1 MKKKE
6 MKKQNSQVIITLS
19 NLREIQNIISPV
31 PTKAELR
38 KSVDV
43 EIKKLSDEKT
53 SKWKNTIK
61 NALKLKLEQE
71 KNDFIKKESYRQK
84 LDEEER
90 KYQNMRYNL
99 SLQKAHDYYFNSKDI
114 VKSFNTSL
122 FYSDILKEREKQIEI
137 NNERRKQRE
146 KEEENWVIK
155 DREKMLQAEIKELEK
170 KKLRKTKSEAEMNI
184 IKQQFN
190 NVKYKRLL
198 ELQDNY
204 IEGELIKKQAKAD
217 VLRERKNKEMIK
229 LAQIKKNEEFVKLN
243 EELKKEAEK
252 KKLKELEED
261 KKIEMEAKK
270 QEKMENIKRQKEQE
284 KFNEKLKRQ
293 QKLIDVQFEN
303 LKRIKEEQEKRV
315 NKDVEIR
322 MVREENEAKIKM
334 EKRYKLLKDIEE
346 QRLDNLKR
354 REENRKKQRQDEL
367 NEIEEIRRRINE
379 EREKEKNEYLMR
391 KQKIKDLHE
400 YYRQQ
405 IEEKKKK
412 AFNDFVIEKRDGLQ
426 NRDMINKEEE
436 EFFKFAEEKI
446 KNYHEQ
452 GKNIVPMLLE
462 LKKYK
467 KNNSFQ

>member
-1 MKKKE
+1 

-146 KEEENWVIK
+146 KEEENWLIK
-155 DREKMLQAEIKELEK
+155 DREKMLQAELKELEK

-190 NVKYKRLL
+190 NVKYKRLF

-334 EKRYKLLKDIEE
+334 EKRNKLLKDIEE
-346 QRLDNLKR
+346 QRLENLKR

-367 NEIEEIRRRINE
+367 NEIEEIRRKINE

-391 KQKIKDLHE
+391 KQKVKDLHE

-467 KNNSFQ
+467 KNNSLQ

>member
-1 MKKKE
+1 MKRK
-6 MKKQNSQVIITLS
+6 NSQSVISLTS
-19 NLREIQNIISPV
+19 LREIQNIISPV
-31 PTKAELR
+31 PTKSEIR
-38 KSVDV
+38 KSVDD
-43 EIKKLSDEKT
+43 ELKKLSEAKV

-61 NALKLKLEQE
+61 NASKIKLEKE
-71 KNDFIKKESYRQK
+71 RADFIKKETFRQK
-84 LDEEER
+84 IDEEER

-99 SLQKAHDYYFNSKDI
+99 TLQKAHDYYFNGKDI
-114 VKSFNTSL
+114 VKTFNTSL
-122 FYSDILKEREKQIEI
+122 FLSDILQEREKQMEI
-137 NNERRKQRE
+137 NRSKRLQKE
-146 KEEENWVIK
+146 KEEANWVLIGK
-155 DREKMLQAEIKELEK
+155 QQMVEAEMKELEK
-170 KKLRKTKSEAEMNI
+170 KKLRKIKSEAEMNI
-184 IKQQFN
+184 IREQFN

-198 ELQDNY
+198 EIQDNY
-204 IEGELIKKQAKAD
+204 IEGEIIKKQAKMD
-217 VLRERKNKEMIK
+217 ILRERKNKEMVR
-229 LAQIKKNEEFVKLN
+229 LAQIKQNEEFVKRN
-243 EELKKEAEK
+243 EELKKLAEK
-252 KKLKELEED
+252 RKQKEIEED
-261 KKIEMEAKK
+261 KKIELEAQKK
-270 QEKMENIKRQKEQE
+270 EKMENLRRQKEQE

-334 EKRYKLLKDIEE
+334 EKRNKLLKDIEE
-346 QRLDNLKR
+346 QRLENLKR

-367 NEIEEIRRRINE
+367 NEIEEIRRKINE

-391 KQKIKDLHE
+391 KQKVKDLHE

-467 KNNSFQ
+467 KNNSLQ

>member
-1 MKKKE
+1 

-155 DREKMLQAEIKELEK
+155 DREKMFQAELKELEK

-334 EKRYKLLKDIEE
+334 EKRNKLLKDIEE
-346 QRLDNLKR
+346 QRLENLKR

-367 NEIEEIRRRINE
+367 NEIEEIRRKINE

-391 KQKIKDLHE
+391 KQKVKDLHE

-467 KNNSFQ
+467 KNNSLQ